1 MYAYPTHLDED
12 KSVIPGDIEMVKII
26 GSAEYDLID
35 EI

>member
-1 MYAYPTHLDED
+1 MQTD

-26 GSAEYDLID
+26 GSAEYDLIG